1 MQRITHFVHV
11 FPLEAAA
18 IFQMAVGTSLHP
30 LQQNVAVMQAEH
42 THVFLQSDT
51 SPRTEGE
58 EKQKISFTKK
68 SQLRRQFERLE

>member
-1 MQRITHFVHV
+1 
-11 FPLEAAA
+11 
-18 IFQMAVGTSLHP
+18 MAVGTSLHL

-58 EKQKISFTKK
+58 EKQKK
-68 SQLRRQFERLE
+68 SHLQRSLSLGGNLKD